1 MEIQFYPYDF
11 EYQVEDGTTYFHF
24 FAKQEDGQK
33 IVVKHPYR
41 PYFYVSLEG
50 VDTTLFTPKLN
61 GLIVDSAAVTAW
73 EEVEKELVGKKRHF
87 YKIFVNYP
95 KAVPVISNKLQSW
108 GVDCYETDILYVH
121 RYLRDHALLP
131 MSLTTARG
139 AFVEKHNVKIGLGGP
154 SVNRPMACSLSLTA
168 QPNFEHASIPQII
181 SGLLANHHSLE
192 WWNTP
197 RFKVPLFLAE
207 EVAQKDAAAKV
218 DWKILAV
225 DIETYSVRK
234 EIDSLRNPILMI
246 ALRGK
251 DYQKVIAWKKFNHD
265 LDYLEIVA
273 DEAAMLE
280 RFKEIIHEQQPDIL
294 TGYFSDGFDLP
305 YIKARADKHNVR
317 LDLGL
322 DHSDMVVISKTGSRS
337 GQAAIKG
344 ILHLDVLKFIKNI
357 FGKNLKTDSYSLDNV
372 SRELLNH
379 QKHEVNLDELSTVW
393 DSRPEELGKFCAYN
407 LHDAYLTYELCRKLL
422 PDMIEFTTITGV
434 PTFDVIRMSFSRL
447 VESYIMKRSM
457 EYGVLAPNK
466 PGNEEISQRMDE
478 SIQGG
483 YVYQPTPGLYQDV
496 VVFDFR
502 SLYPT
507 IITAHNIS
515 PEAFRCSCCSS
526 NTVPGKEQYWF
537 CRREKRFI
545 SSVLENLIIK
555 RVEVKNLIKE
565 AKISKK
571 KDEDTKLLEARSYAL
586 KILANSF
593 YGYLG
598 FYGARWY
605 CLECAASTTAYA
617 RNYIKTTIETAQK
630 KGFTVIYADTDSC
643 FLLLGK
649 KQLQDAMEF
658 MDSINK
664 DLPGQMELEFEGHFS
679 RGIFVAQKGTAM
691 GAKKGAK
698 KKYALITND
707 GALKITGFESVRRN
721 SSDLAKEVQQTV
733 LRLILQDKISD
744 ALAYVKKIVAE
755 LKNGRVELGK
765 LVIKTQITRELSH
778 YASVGPHVK
787 VARDMAAR
795 GDQVGAGTLVRY
807 IIVKGSGLVRERAR
821 IPSDVAEG
829 GYDADYYLKHQ
840 LIPSVSGIFAV
851 LGYSDDEIF
860 SKASQRGL
868 ETFF

>member
-1 MEIQFYPYDF
+1 MEWLRVSHDLIDEDF
-11 EYQVEDGTTYFHF
+11 
-24 FAKQEDGQK
+24 
-33 IVVKHPYR
+33 
-41 PYFYVSLEG
+41 
-50 VDTTLFTPKLN
+50 
-61 GLIVDSAAVTAW
+61 
-73 EEVEKELVGKKRHF
+73 
-87 YKIFVNYP
+87 
-95 KAVPVISNKLQSW
+95 
-108 GVDCYETDILYVH
+108 
-121 RYLRDHALLP
+121 
-131 MSLTTARG
+131 
-139 AFVEKHNVKIGLGGP
+139 VKIGLGGP

-192 WWNTP
+192 LWNTP

-251 DYQKVIAWKKFNHD
+251 DYQKVISWKKFNHD

-434 PTFDVIRMSFSRL
+434 PTFDVIRMRFSRL
-447 VESYIMKRSM
+447 VDSYIMKRSM

-526 NTVPGKEQYWF
+526 NTVPGKQQYWF

-617 RNYIKTTIETAQK
+617 RNYIKETIK
-630 KGFTVIYADTDSC
+630 KAESKSFKVIYADTDSC
-643 FLLLGK
+643 FMLLGN
-649 KQLQDAMEF
+649 QNISRAMEF
-658 MDSINK
+658 MNEVNF
-664 DLPGQMELEFEGHFS
+664 DLPGHMELDFEGYYP
-679 RGIFVAQKGTAM
+679 RGLFVAAKGSE
-691 GAKKGAK
+691 KGAK
-698 KKYALITND
+698 KRYALISD
-707 GALKITGFESVRRN
+707 KGKLKITGFETVRRN
-721 SSDLAKEVQQTV
+721 SSQIAKEIQKEVLKLVLTGKIEEAVKFVRDQIKELQTG
-733 LRLILQDKISD
+733 KISNTKMI
-744 ALAYVKKIVAE
+744 L
-755 LKNGRVELGK
+755 
-765 LVIKTQITRELSH
+765 KTQITRELES
-778 YASVGPHVK
+778 YTSIGPHVA
-787 VARDMAAR
+787 VARQLVQR
-795 GDQVGAGTLVRY
+795 GERIVSGMVMEY
-807 IIVKGSGLVRERAR
+807 IIVKGTGLLRERAR
-821 IPSDVAEG
+821 IVADVKEG
-829 GYDADYYLKHQ
+829 EYDPEYYLQ
-840 LIPSVSGIFAV
+840 NQILPAVSGIFAV
-851 LGYSDDEIF
+851 LGYSEESLFGD
-860 SKASQRGL
+860 SSQTGL
-868 ETFF
+868 GKFF